1 MKDVDGCFKGVAGC
15 LKCVWKNKIEVFF
28 ANDAF
33 PNFEKK
39 NWNFEKIDD
48 LKIDTAGFGFGKIFL
63 IKIFGACDE
72 NFE

>member
-1 MKDVDGCFKGVAGC
+1 MGVAGC

-39 NWNFEKIDD
+39 IGT
-48 LKIDTAGFGFGKIFL
+48 LKKSMI
-63 IKIFGACDE
+63 
-72 NFE
+72 